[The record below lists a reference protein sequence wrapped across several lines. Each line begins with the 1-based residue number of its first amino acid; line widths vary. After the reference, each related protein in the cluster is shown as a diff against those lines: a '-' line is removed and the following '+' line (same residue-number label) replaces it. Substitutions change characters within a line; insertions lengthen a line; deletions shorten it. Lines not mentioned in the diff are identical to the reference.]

1 MYVSRRQL
9 EAFGEPLGD
18 MTQRKGRGYI
28 CHGGGKGSK
37 APKAPDYM
45 ALAEQ
50 TAAAQRVNQYTPYGS
65 LTYSQTGEYGARV
78 NPKTGQPIPGTGK
91 PMYGQT
97 LTLSPEQQALL
108 DQQNRTSLALGNLQ
122 DQAAARV
129 AAQQMRG
136 YDDTLLADTNTAT
149 QAILNRLQPTLQQQ
163 RSGLETQLS
172 NQGLARGTEAYEN
185 ALRAQNQRENDLYQQ
200 AAMQGIDLGMRQ
212 RQQGLQEQNY
222 FNTRDINN
230 LNALRSGS
238 QVTTPQ
244 FGPTPGGANYSQ
256 AGQNQYQAEMDKYNA
271 QQQASSGFLGGLMSL
286 GGTLG
291 GASIIKYSDRRL
303 KENISK
309 VGQLDNGLN
318 VYSYRYKSGGPMHIG
333 VMAQEVMEV
342 NPDAVHIM
350 PDGFM
355 AVDYGAL

>member
-1 MYVSRRQL
+1 M
-9 EAFGEPLGD
+9 
-18 MTQRKGRGYI
+18 
-28 CHGGGKGSK
+28 GKKSK
-37 APKAPDYM
+37 APKAPDYT

-50 TAAAQRVNQYTPYGS
+50 TAAAQRVNQYTPFGS
-65 LTYSQTGEYGARV
+65 LTYSQIGTQGGV
-78 NPKTGQPIPGTGK
+78 TNPKTGKTIGGQ

-108 DQQNRTSLALGNLQ
+108 NQQNETSMNLARLQ
-122 DQAAARV
+122 DQATARV
-129 AAQQMRG
+129 AAQQARG
-136 YDDTLLADTNTAT
+136 FGDEKLSAMGSAYDPNMATNTAT

-172 NQGLARGTEAYEN
+172 NQGLARGTEAYNN
-185 ALRAQNQRENDLYQQ
+185 ALRDQNQRENDLYQQ
-200 AAMQGIDLGMRQ
+200 AALQGINLGMQQQGQTYQQAMAR

-244 FGPTPGGANYSQ
+244 FGPAVGGANYSQ
-256 AGQNQYQAEMDKYNA
+256 AGQNQYQAALDNYNA
-271 QQQASSGFLGGLMSL
+271 KQAASGNFMGGLMNL
-286 GGTLG
+286 GGILG
-291 GASIIKYSDRRL
+291 GAGIMKYSDRRL

-342 NPDAVHIM
+342 NPGAVHTM
-350 PDGFM
+350 PDGFL
-355 AVDYGAL
+355 AVNYGAL

>member
-1 MYVSRRQL
+1 
-9 EAFGEPLGD
+9 
-18 MTQRKGRGYI
+18 
-28 CHGGGKGSK
+28 
-37 APKAPDYM
+37 M

-65 LTYSQTGEYGARV
+65 LTYSQTGEYGGRI
-78 NPKTGQPIPGTGK
+78 NPKTGQPIAGTGQ
-91 PMYGQT
+91 PLYGQR
-97 LTLSPEQQALL
+97 LTLSPEQQRLL

-129 AAQQMRG
+129 AQQQARG
-136 YDDTLLADTNTAT
+136 YNDTSLADTNTAT

-172 NQGLARGTEAYEN
+172 NQGLSRGTEAYNN
-185 ALRAQNQRENDLYQQ
+185 AMRDQNQRENDLYQQ

-244 FGPTPGGANYSQ
+244 FGPAVGGANYSQ
-256 AGQNQYQAEMDKYNA
+256 AGQNQYQAALSNYNA
-271 QQQASSGFLGGLMSL
+271 QQQASGNLMGGLMGL
-286 GGTLG
+286 GGSALQGAGYAG
-291 GASIIKYSDRRL
+291 GFGALFSDRRL

-342 NPDAVHIM
+342 NPGAVHIM

>member
-1 MYVSRRQL
+1 M
-9 EAFGEPLGD
+9 
-18 MTQRKGRGYI
+18 
-28 CHGGGKGSK
+28 GKKSK
-37 APKAPDYM
+37 APKAPDY
-45 ALAEQ
+45 
-50 TAAAQRVNQYTPYGS
+50 TAAAEATAAGSRVNQYTPYGS
-65 LTYSQTGEYGARV
+65 LTYSQMGEQGGRI
-78 NPKTGQPIPGTGK
+78 NPKTGKPIPGTGK
-91 PMYGQT
+91 PLYGQT

-108 DQQNRTSLALGNLQ
+108 DQQNKTSMALGNLQ

-129 AAQQMRG
+129 AAQQARG

-172 NQGLARGTEAYEN
+172 NQGLARGTEAYN
-185 ALRAQNQRENDLYQQ
+185 AALRDQNQRENDLYQQ
-200 AAMQGIDLGMRQ
+200 AAMQGINLGMQQ

-244 FGPTPGGANYSQ
+244 FGATPGGANYSQ
-256 AGQNQYQAEMDKYNA
+256 AAQNQYQGQLGAYNA
-271 QQQASSGFLGGLMSL
+271 QQQASGNLMGGLMGL
-286 GGTLG
+286 GGQLG
-291 GASIIKYSDRRL
+291 AAYMMAPVASDRRL

-342 NPDAVHIM
+342 NPGAVHIM
-350 PDGFM
+350 PDGFL
-355 AVDYGAL
+355 AVNYGAL

>member
-1 MYVSRRQL
+1 M
-9 EAFGEPLGD
+9 
-18 MTQRKGRGYI
+18 
-28 CHGGGKGSK
+28 GKKSK
-37 APKAPDYM
+37 APKAPDYT

-65 LTYSQTGEYGARV
+65 LTYSQVGTQGGFT
-78 NPKTGQPIPGTGK
+78 NPKTGKTIGGQPI
-91 PMYGQT
+91 YGQT
-97 LTLSPEQQALL
+97 LTLSPEQQRLL
-108 DQQNRTSLALGNLQ
+108 DQQNQTSMNLARLQ
-122 DQAAARV
+122 DQATARV
-129 AAQQMRG
+129 AAQQARG
-136 YDDTLLADTNTAT
+136 FGDENLSAMGSAYDPNMATNTAT

-172 NQGLARGTEAYEN
+172 NQGLARGTEAYNN
-185 ALRAQNQRENDLYQQ
+185 ALRDQNQRENDLYQQ
-200 AAMQGIDLGMRQ
+200 AALQGINLGMQQQGQTYQQAMAR

-244 FGPTPGGANYSQ
+244 FGAAPGGANYSQ
-256 AGQNQYQAEMDKYNA
+256 AGQQQYQAALGNYNA
-271 QQQASSGFLGGLMSL
+271 QQQASGNLMGGLMGL
-286 GGTLG
+286 GGQLG
-291 GASIIKYSDRRL
+291 AAYMMSSDRRL

-342 NPDAVHIM
+342 NPSAVHIM
-350 PDGFM
+350 PDGFL

>member
-1 MYVSRRQL
+1 M
-9 EAFGEPLGD
+9 
-18 MTQRKGRGYI
+18 
-28 CHGGGKGSK
+28 GKKSK
-37 APKAPDYM
+37 APKAPDYT

-65 LTYSQTGEYGARV
+65 LTYSQVGTQGGFT
-78 NPKTGQPIPGTGK
+78 NPKTGKTIGGQPI
-91 PMYGQT
+91 YGQT
-97 LTLSPEQQALL
+97 LTLSPEQQRLL
-108 DQQNRTSLALGNLQ
+108 DQQNQTSMNLARLQ
-122 DQAAARV
+122 DQATARV
-129 AAQQMRG
+129 AAQQARG
-136 YDDTLLADTNTAT
+136 FGDENLSAMGSAYDPNMATNTAT

-172 NQGLARGTEAYEN
+172 NQGLARGTEAYN
-185 ALRAQNQRENDLYQQ
+185 AALRDQNQRENDLYQQ
-200 AAMQGIDLGMRQ
+200 AALQGINLGMQQQGQTYQQAMAR

-244 FGPTPGGANYSQ
+244 FGAAPGGANYSQ
-256 AGQNQYQAEMDKYNA
+256 AGQQQYQAALGNYNA
-271 QQQASSGFLGGLMSL
+271 QQQASGNLMGGLM
-286 GGTLG
+286 GLG
-291 GASIIKYSDRRL
+291 GAALQGAGYAGGFGALFSDRRL

-318 VYSYRYKSGGPMHIG
+318 VYSYRYKFGGPMHIG

-342 NPDAVHIM
+342 NPSAVHIM
-350 PDGFM
+350 PDGFL

>member
-1 MYVSRRQL
+1 MSK
-9 EAFGEPLGD
+9 
-18 MTQRKGRGYI
+18 KGG
-28 CHGGGKGSK
+28 K

-65 LTYSQTGEYGARV
+65 LTYSQMGETGGKI
-78 NPKTGQPIPGTGK
+78 NPKTGKPIPGTGK
-91 PMYGQT
+91 PQYGQT

-108 DQQNRTSLALGNLQ
+108 NQQNETSMNLARLQ
-122 DQAAARV
+122 DQATARV
-129 AAQQMRG
+129 AAQQARG
-136 YDDTLLADTNTAT
+136 YDDTSLADTNTAT

-172 NQGLARGTEAYEN
+172 NQGLARGTEAYNN
-185 ALRAQNQRENDLYQQ
+185 ALRDQNQRENDLYQQ
-200 AAMQGIDLGMRQ
+200 AAMTGIDLGMRQ

-244 FGPTPGGANYSQ
+244 FGAAPGGANYSQ
-256 AGQNQYQAEMDKYNA
+256 AGQQQYQGQLDAYNA
-271 QQQASSGFLGGLMSL
+271 KQQASGSFMGGLMSL

-291 GASIIKYSDRRL
+291 GAGIMKYSDRRL

-342 NPDAVHIM
+342 KPSAVHFM
-350 PDGFM
+350 PNGFM

>member
-1 MYVSRRQL
+1 M
-9 EAFGEPLGD
+9 
-18 MTQRKGRGYI
+18 
-28 CHGGGKGSK
+28 GKKSK
-37 APKAPDYM
+37 APKAPDYT

-65 LTYSQTGEYGARV
+65 LTYSQIGTQGGIT
-78 NPKTGQPIPGTGK
+78 NPKTGKTIGGQ

-108 DQQNRTSLALGNLQ
+108 NQQNQTSMNLARLQ
-122 DQAAARV
+122 DQATARV
-129 AAQQMRG
+129 AAQQARG
-136 YDDTLLADTNTAT
+136 YNDTSLADTNTAT

-172 NQGLARGTEAYEN
+172 NQGLARGTEAYNN
-185 ALRAQNQRENDLYQQ
+185 AMRDQNQRENDLYQQ
-200 AAMQGIDLGMRQ
+200 AAMQGINLGMQQ

-244 FGPTPGGANYSQ
+244 FGPAVGGANYSQ
-256 AGQNQYQAEMDKYNA
+256 AGQNQYQNQLSAYNA
-271 QQQASSGFLGGLMSL
+271 QQQASGNLMGGLMGL
-286 GGTLG
+286 GGQLG
-291 GASIIKYSDRRL
+291 AAYMMASDRRL

-342 NPDAVHIM
+342 NPGAVHIM

>member
-1 MYVSRRQL
+1 MSK
-9 EAFGEPLGD
+9 
-18 MTQRKGRGYI
+18 KGG
-28 CHGGGKGSK
+28 K
-37 APKAPDYM
+37 APKAPDYT

-50 TAAAQRVNQYTPYGS
+50 TAAMNRINQYTPYGS
-65 LTYSQTGEYGARV
+65 LTYSQMGEYGGQI

-108 DQQNRTSLALGNLQ
+108 NQQNETSMNLARLQ
-122 DQAAARV
+122 DQATARV
-129 AAQQMRG
+129 AAQQARG
-136 YDDTLLADTNTAT
+136 YNDTSLADTNTAT

-172 NQGLARGTEAYEN
+172 NQGLARGTEAYNN
-185 ALRAQNQRENDLYQQ
+185 AMRDQNQRENDLYQQ

-244 FGPTPGGANYSQ
+244 FGPAVGGANYSQ
-256 AGQNQYQAEMDKYNA
+256 AGQNQYQAALSNYNA
-271 QQQASSGFLGGLMSL
+271 QQQASGNLMGGLMGL

-291 GASIIKYSDRRL
+291 AAAIMASDRRL
-303 KENISK
+303 KKNISK

-333 VMAQEVMEV
+333 VMAQEVIKV
-342 NPDAVHIM
+342 NPGAVHIM

>member
-1 MYVSRRQL
+1 MSK
-9 EAFGEPLGD
+9 
-18 MTQRKGRGYI
+18 KGG
-28 CHGGGKGSK
+28 K
-37 APKAPDYM
+37 APKAPDYT

-50 TAAAQRVNQYTPYGS
+50 TAAGQRVNQYSPYGS
-65 LTYSQTGEYGARV
+65 LTYSQMGETGGKI
-78 NPKTGQPIPGTGK
+78 NPKTGKPIPGTGQ
-91 PMYGQT
+91 PQYGQT

-108 DQQNRTSLALGNLQ
+108 DQQNKTSLALGNLQ
-122 DQAAARV
+122 DQAAAKV
-129 AAQQMRG
+129 AAQQARQW
-136 YDDTLLADTNTAT
+136 DDSSLADTNTAT

-172 NQGLARGTEAYEN
+172 NQGLARGTEAYNN
-185 ALRAQNQRENDLYQQ
+185 ALRDQNQRENDLYQQ
-200 AAMQGIDLGMRQ
+200 AAMTGIDLGMRQ

-222 FNTRDINN
+222 MNTRDINN

-244 FGPTPGGANYSQ
+244 FGATPGGANYSQ
-256 AGQNQYQAEMDKYNA
+256 AGQQQYQGQLDAYNA
-271 QQQASSGFLGGLMSL
+271 KQQASGNFMGGLMGL

-291 GASIIKYSDRRL
+291 GAGIMKYSDRRL

-333 VMAQEVMEV
+333 VMAQEVIEIK
-342 NPDAVHIM
+342 PSAVHFM

>member
-1 MYVSRRQL
+1 M
-9 EAFGEPLGD
+9 
-18 MTQRKGRGYI
+18 
-28 CHGGGKGSK
+28 GKKSK
-37 APKAPDYM
+37 APKAPDYT

-50 TAAAQRVNQYTPYGS
+50 TAAAQRVNQYTPFGS
-65 LTYSQTGEYGARV
+65 LTYSQIGTQGGV
-78 NPKTGQPIPGTGK
+78 TNPKTGKTIGGQ

-97 LTLSPEQQALL
+97 LTLSPEQQRLL
-108 DQQNRTSLALGNLQ
+108 DQQNQTSMSLARLQ
-122 DQAAARV
+122 DQATARV
-129 AAQQMRG
+129 AAQQARG
-136 YDDTLLADTNTAT
+136 YNDTSLADTNTAT

-244 FGPTPGGANYSQ
+244 FGATPAGANYSQ
-256 AGQNQYQAEMDKYNA
+256 AAQNQYQAALSNYNA
-271 QQQASSGFLGGLMSL
+271 QQAASGGLM
-286 GGTLG
+286 GGLMGLG
-291 GASIIKYSDRRL
+291 GAAL
-303 KENISK
+303 GAAGNA
-309 VGQLDNGLN
+309 
-318 VYSYRYKSGGPMHIG
+318 GGFG
-333 VMAQEVMEV
+333 
-342 NPDAVHIM
+342 NL
-350 PDGFM
+350 FRF
-355 AVDYGAL
+355 